1 MLLLLWGA
9 GEQGAGVGP
18 RVGMATRAV
27 EPLVMSPWLLSLWYF
42 TTGLVSALDSALVS
56 ISTAT
61 AASAAP
67 VAAVAAIGAA
77 PAIGVDRARA
87 AVLANAVIRKGTRVQ
102 AARGRWTRTRRWR
115 WTQTRRWWFRYF
127 FFFYALVPIARSA
140 VFAICSCFA
149 SAAIRPTL
157 IVAHFI
163 QSPRASIIFETHT
176 IFILAVCC
184 LPDASTTM
192 LVQFNRIEGHHANEE

>member
-9 GEQGAGVGP
+9 GEQGAGVGF
-18 RVGMATRAV
+18 RVGLATRAV

-87 AVLANAVIRKGTRVQ
+87 AVLANAVIRKGTCVQ
-102 AARGRWTRTRRWR
+102 AAGLGWTRGWTRGWARGWARGWGGGGVGLRASETFGRSRSGRW
-115 WTQTRRWWFRYF
+115 
-127 FFFYALVPIARSA
+127 A
-140 VFAICSCFA
+140 
-149 SAAIRPTL
+149 
-157 IVAHFI
+157 
-163 QSPRASIIFETHT
+163 
-176 IFILAVCC
+176 
-184 LPDASTTM
+184 
-192 LVQFNRIEGHHANEE
+192 